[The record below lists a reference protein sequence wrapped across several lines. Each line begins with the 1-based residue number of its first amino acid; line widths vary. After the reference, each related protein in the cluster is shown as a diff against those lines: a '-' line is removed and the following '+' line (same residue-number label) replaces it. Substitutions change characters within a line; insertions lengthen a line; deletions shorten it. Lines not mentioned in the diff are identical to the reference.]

1 MDHYGY
7 SLDET
12 LTILSKNAG
21 LLGLS
26 GVSNDLR
33 LVMEAADA
41 GNSQAQLAVD
51 TLCDNIL
58 GYIGMYAAYLN
69 GLDALV
75 FTGGIGTNSDVL
87 RKKVCENLG
96 YLGLELDQEKNAG
109 RGDGK
114 ISTDSS
120 KVSVWRLKTD
130 EESVVAACVREF
142 LKAQ

>member
-1 MDHYGY
+1 
-7 SLDET
+7 LN
-12 LTILSKNAG
+12 ILSKKSG

-33 LVMEAADA
+33 LVMEAAEN
-41 GNSQAQLAVD
+41 GNAQAQLAVE

-87 RKKVCENLG
+87 REKVCENLS
-96 YLGLELDQEKNAG
+96 YLDLELDTEKNRQ

-114 ISTDSS
+114 ISTDNS
-120 KVSVWRLKTD
+120 KVTVWRLKTD
-130 EESVVAACVREF
+130 EESVVASCVLEF

>member
-1 MDHYGY
+1 ME
-7 SLDET
+7 ET
-12 LTILSKNAG
+12 LQILSKKSG

-33 LVMEAADA
+33 LVMEAAQA
-41 GNSQAQLAVD
+41 GDERAQLAVD

-87 RKKVCENLG
+87 REKVCRNLS
-96 YLGLELDQEKNAG
+96 YLGLELDDEKNRQ

-114 ISTDSS
+114 ISTDTS
-120 KVSVWRLKTD
+120 KVAVWRLKTD
-130 EESVVAACVREF
+130 EESVVASCVREF